1 MGSYGISKELVG
13 LVEMTMRDSDAKI
26 TIGGNVSKSFN
37 VLQGVREGDGLSVL
51 FNLAL
56 GEVLKELK
64 LNGNILY
71 RSKHACAYAD
81 DIALTAR
88 NTPVLQEML
97 VTLQETGVKYEL
109 YINEEKTNEYDS
121 YPF

>member
-1 MGSYGISKELVG
+1 MEFNTDVHILFVDYIKAFDNINRTELLNVMGSYGIPKKLVR

-37 VLQGVREGDGLSVL
+37 VLQGVRYGDGLSVL

-56 GEVLKELK
+56 DKVLNELK

-71 RSKHACAYAD
+71 RGGGTCWVTDHA
-81 DIALTAR
+81 T
-88 NTPVLQEML
+88 
-97 VTLQETGVKYEL
+97 
-109 YINEEKTNEYDS
+109 
-121 YPF
+121 